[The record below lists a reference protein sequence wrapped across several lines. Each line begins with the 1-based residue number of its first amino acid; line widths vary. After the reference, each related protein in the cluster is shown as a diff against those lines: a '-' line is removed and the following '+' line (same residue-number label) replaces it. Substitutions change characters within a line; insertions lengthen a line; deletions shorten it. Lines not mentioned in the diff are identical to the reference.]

1 MRNLLQKKL
10 DKKGFT
16 LAELLIVVAIIAVLV
31 AIAIPLFGGALDRA
45 EEAAFLA
52 NQRSIKAAGVASM
65 VSDATFKLDPD
76 TTYYASATV
85 TNGDISDVTVTSS
98 VPTTPDDG
106 ALTWDEW
113 KANNKTGTI
122 FAKIET
128 TDLDTKV
135 DG

>member
-65 VSDATFKLDPD
+65 VSDASFKLDS
-76 TTYYASATV
+76 TKKYYANAKISTA
-85 TNGDISDVTVTSS
+85 GDITDLSVTVDNPIGITEWNAWKTS
-98 VPTTPDDG
+98 D
-106 ALTWDEW
+106 
-113 KANNKTGTI
+113 KTGYISAEITSTKLDSTI
-122 FAKIET
+122 G
-128 TDLDTKV
+128 D
-135 DG
+135 